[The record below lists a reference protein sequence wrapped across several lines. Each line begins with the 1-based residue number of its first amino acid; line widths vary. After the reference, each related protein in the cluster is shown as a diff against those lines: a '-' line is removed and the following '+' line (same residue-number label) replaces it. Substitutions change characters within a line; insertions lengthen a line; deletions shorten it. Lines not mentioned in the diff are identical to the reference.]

1 MCVGECMRAAITFDD
16 FVHKFDKN
24 YVAEE
29 ASYRR
34 GVFDAN
40 VAHMKQLNAELRE
53 LGHDEVHGV
62 TKFMDLT
69 PTEFKQQ
76 YLTYTQNTFGEKT
89 VTTLPAATADSVDW
103 RTKDVLT
110 PVKDQGQCGSCWAFS
125 ATEAI
130 ESFAKISGQPLRKLS
145 PQQITSCDK
154 TDLGC
159 NGGNTET
166 AYQYVHQAG
175 GLELE
180 SSYPYTSG
188 ETGLNGKCKESDGKL
203 VQSIS
208 GYKSVAKSEDQLA
221 ASLEQLGPVSV
232 CLAANAF
239 QTYSGGV
246 LKMCPGRVDHCVQ
259 AVGYTADYW
268 IVRNSWN
275 TDWGEEGFIRI
286 ARGSNLC
293 KIDTDVTYPVF

>member
-1 MCVGECMRAAITFDD
+1 MG
-16 FVHKFDKN
+16 
-24 YVAEE
+24 
-29 ASYRR
+29 
-34 GVFDAN
+34 
-40 VAHMKQLNAELRE
+40 
-53 LGHDEVHGV
+53 
-62 TKFMDLT
+62 
-69 PTEFKQQ
+69 
-76 YLTYTQNTFGEKT
+76 
-89 VTTLPAATADSVDW
+89 
-103 RTKDVLT
+103 
-110 PVKDQGQCGSCWAFS
+110 
-125 ATEAI
+125 
-130 ESFAKISGQPLRKLS
+130 
-145 PQQITSCDK
+145 
-154 TDLGC
+154 
-159 NGGNTET
+159 
-166 AYQYVHQAG
+166 YQYVHKAG

-188 ETGLNGKCKESDGKL
+188 ETGLNGKCKESDGKI

-239 QTYSGGV
+239 QTYNGGV
-246 LKMCPGRVDHCVQ
+246 LKFCPGRVDHCVQ